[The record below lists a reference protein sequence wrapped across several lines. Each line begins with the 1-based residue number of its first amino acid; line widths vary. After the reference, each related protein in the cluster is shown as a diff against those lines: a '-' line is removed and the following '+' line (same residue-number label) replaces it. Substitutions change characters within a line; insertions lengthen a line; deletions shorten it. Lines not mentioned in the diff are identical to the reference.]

1 MSGQILMAMLVQDT
15 LRSSN
20 DQTTETSI
28 SKEQL
33 VPY

>member
-1 MSGQILMAMLVQDT
+1 MAMLVQDT